1 MNRSSH
7 DSRRSR
13 RPAIAIATATALAAY
28 VASAGTDGDGV
39 PDESDNCPLTANGP
53 AELSNQVDTD
63 LDGWGNACDT
73 DYDGNGFATTS
84 DYAGLLSQIMMGEGP
99 LSGPDLVYDHDGDEH
114 FTLGDLAI
122 FEQIF
127 RGIRPL
133 GQ

>member
-1 MNRSSH
+1 MGISKRTWSAAAMS
-7 DSRRSR
+7 
-13 RPAIAIATATALAAY
+13 IAAAVAMASGAAL
-28 VASAGTDGDGV
+28 AGTDGDGV
-39 PDESDNCPLTANGP
+39 PDGSDNCVLTPNGP
-53 AELSNQVDTD
+53 SELSNQVDTD

-73 DYDGNGFATTS
+73 DYTGDGLSTTL
-84 DYAGLLSQIMMGEGP
+84 DYAGLFNQIMMGEGP

-127 RGIRPL
+127 RGVRPL